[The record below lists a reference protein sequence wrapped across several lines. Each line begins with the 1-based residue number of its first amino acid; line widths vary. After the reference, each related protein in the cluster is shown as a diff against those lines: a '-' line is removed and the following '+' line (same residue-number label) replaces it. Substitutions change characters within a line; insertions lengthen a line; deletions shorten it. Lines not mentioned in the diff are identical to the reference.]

1 MSCSFSP
8 STSAPPGMK
17 CDGASRWVPACAP
30 MIQALTSHSSP
41 SWRRSSHCCAGIG
54 VPGQAGISSVM
65 GMLMSHTGIRS
76 NRTPL
81 RGGHML
87 RLSVPIAVLA
97 AFTFVSTAAAQA
109 VQVRITSPANGAAVA
124 GPDVTINIAV
134 TGTTLVPGPEATS
147 LQQMHVHYM
156 LDVDPGPYLGGTT
169 PIPMGNPNIVH
180 TAALSQT
187 VAGLSP
193 GSHRVTVLLG
203 LSSHVAVQPPVAPAV
218 TFSVGAAGAQ
228 QVPRPVPLP
237 AQLPRT
243 GDGDSPLAW
252 LALVGLLGLTSGALL
267 RRHAARR

>member
-1 MSCSFSP
+1 
-8 STSAPPGMK
+8 
-17 CDGASRWVPACAP
+17 
-30 MIQALTSHSSP
+30 
-41 SWRRSSHCCAGIG
+41 
-54 VPGQAGISSVM
+54 
-65 GMLMSHTGIRS
+65 
-76 NRTPL
+76 
-81 RGGHML
+81 ML

-134 TGTTLVPGPEATS
+134 TGTTLVPAAEATS

-156 LDVDPGPYLGGTT
+156 LDVDPAPYLGGTT

-187 VAGLSP
+187 FAGLSP

-228 QVPRPVPLP
+228 QVPLP

-243 GDGDSPLAW
+243 GESDSPLPW
-252 LALVGLLGLTSGALL
+252 LALVGLLGLTGGTLL
-267 RRHAARR
+267 RRRATR